1 MAKRVR
7 QENSDSETHNNLD
20 SQVSDLTTTVSALIA
35 RVQDLEDTNSIRYL
49 HHAYGYY
56 IDKCLYPSVVD
67 LVSHFLPSQEN
78 GGRF

>member
-7 QENSDSETHNNLD
+7 QEVTIEADAQNDLRD
-20 SQVSDLTTTVSALIA
+20 QVSTLSTTATLLLA

-67 LVSHFLPSQEN
+67 LVSQLLSTEGN
-78 GGRF
+78 YY